1 MVIAENKESEG
12 KESQPDLVTIKPDE
26 VDDEAAAETEAKEE
40 DKNHPA
46 PVTIQAKADTDSVLM
61 PRPAARAV
69 LTILVALILVNSV
82 GALALAV
89 KSTGSVFW
97 RMIND
102 KNRLS
107 FSVIGAVFGLLLTV
121 AILGIGLTVSTYF
134 LLIDPQGVFRW
145 YGALISLFQSIFL
158 LIFGI
163 TQLFQSYNISADVA
177 LLCEGGFPQMDL
189 IADVFIN
196 KFAEI
201 EFQYVQRYMCI
212 PDACPCNT
220 RVNPATFGDR

>member
-40 DKNHPA
+40 YKNHPA

-121 AILGIGLTVSTYF
+121 AILAGK
-134 LLIDPQGVFRW
+134 
-145 YGALISLFQSIFL
+145 
-158 LIFGI
+158 
-163 TQLFQSYNISADVA
+163 N
-177 LLCEGGFPQMDL
+177 
-189 IADVFIN
+189 
-196 KFAEI
+196 
-201 EFQYVQRYMCI
+201 
-212 PDACPCNT
+212 
-220 RVNPATFGDR
+220 GD